1 MINEKNQI
9 EMFTFHQSEYKETNK
24 TIKIWKQD

>member
-9 EMFTFHQSEYKETNK
+9 EMFTFHQNEYKETNK